1 MIDKSLYIAMTGAS
15 ASLKA
20 QAGVAH
26 NLANADTVG
35 FQATLTATTA
45 VPVTGD
51 GLASRVAATQ
61 RAAGVSAAPGAL
73 RNTGNE
79 LDVALHQDRWL
90 AVQAPDGSTA
100 YSRAGDLKL
109 TENGLL
115 TTGTG
120 QPVLDAGGAPL
131 SIPPYQSLTIG
142 TDGTISIVPL
152 GQPASTI
159 TEAGRIQIVA
169 ARTADLARGED
180 GLMRARPGAE
190 APPPA
195 AGPALASGALEGS
208 NVEAT
213 SMLVSMIQLA
223 RQFEMQVRVLQS
235 GDENARTSN
244 SLLSSR

>member
-26 NLANADTVG
+26 NLANADTTG

-51 GLASRVAATQ
+51 GLASRVAAAP
-61 RAAGVSAAPGAL
+61 RMAGVSAAPGAI
-73 RNTGNE
+73 RQTGND
-79 LDVALHQDRWL
+79 LDIALHQDRWL

-100 YSRAGDLKL
+100 YTRAGDLKL
-109 TENGLL
+109 TANGLL
-115 TTGTG
+115 TTSGG
-120 QPVLDAGGAPL
+120 LPVLDAGGAPL

-142 TDGTISIVPL
+142 GDGPVAIGPPGPPAGTHP
-152 GQPASTI
+152 QPRRHPGGA
-159 TEAGRIQIVA
+159 
-169 ARTADLARGED
+169 ARGED
-180 GLMRARPGAE
+180 GLMRPQAGAD
-190 APPPA
+190 APPPV
-195 AGPALASGALEGS
+195 AGPVLTSGAVEGS

-213 SMLVSMIQLA
+213 TMLVSMIQLS

>member
-26 NLANADTVG
+26 NLANADTAG

-45 VPVTGD
+45 VPVTGN
-51 GLASRVAATQ
+51 GLASRVAAAP
-61 RAAGVSAAPGAL
+61 RMAGISAAPGQI
-73 RNTGNE
+73 RQTGNE
-79 LDVALHQDRWL
+79 LDIALHQDRWL

-100 YSRAGDLKL
+100 YTRAGDLKL
-109 TENGLL
+109 TANGLL
-115 TTGTG
+115 TTSSGL
-120 QPVLDAGGAPL
+120 PVLDAGGAPL
-131 SIPPYQSLTIG
+131 SIPPYQTLTIG
-142 TDGTISIVPL
+142 GDGTLSIVPQ

-159 TEAGRIQIVA
+159 TEAGRLQVVA
-169 ARTADLARGED
+169 ARTAELVRGED
-180 GLMRARPGAE
+180 GLMRPQPGAD

-195 AGPALASGALEGS
+195 AGPVLVSGAVEGS

-213 SMLVSMIQLA
+213 TMLVSMIQLS

-235 GDENARTSN
+235 GDENARSSN

>member
-20 QAGVAH
+20 QAGVAQ
-26 NLANADTVG
+26 NLANADTTG
-35 FQATLTATTA
+35 FQATLTATAA
-45 VPVTGD
+45 VPVTGN
-51 GLASRVAATQ
+51 GLASRVAAAP
-61 RAAGVSAAPGAL
+61 RMAGISAAPGQI
-73 RNTGNE
+73 RQTGNE

-100 YSRAGDLKL
+100 YTRAGDLKL
-109 TENGLL
+109 TANGLL
-115 TTGTG
+115 TTQGG
-120 QPVLDAGGAPL
+120 LPVLDTGGAPL
-131 SIPPYQSLTIG
+131 SIPPYQTLTIAG
-142 TDGTISIVPL
+142 DGTLSIVPQ

-159 TEAGRIQIVA
+159 TEAGRLQVVT
-169 ARTADLARGED
+169 ARTADLVRGED
-180 GLMRARPGAE
+180 GLMRPQPGAD

-195 AGPALASGALEGS
+195 AGAVLTPGAVEGS

-213 SMLVSMIQLA
+213 TMLVSMIQLA

-235 GDENARTSN
+235 GDENARSSN